1 MGDNFN
7 CIRDNNSFKCNRCNK
22 YQHIFQRLVDFNYNN
37 SKFVPK
43 DANIKVKST
52 PIFGGVSNKIK
63 NDYDEK
69 LPTIYINSF
78 CMFGGV
84 EIK

>member
-1 MGDNFN
+1 M
-7 CIRDNNSFKCNRCNK
+7 
-22 YQHIFQRLVDFNYNN
+22 DFNYNN